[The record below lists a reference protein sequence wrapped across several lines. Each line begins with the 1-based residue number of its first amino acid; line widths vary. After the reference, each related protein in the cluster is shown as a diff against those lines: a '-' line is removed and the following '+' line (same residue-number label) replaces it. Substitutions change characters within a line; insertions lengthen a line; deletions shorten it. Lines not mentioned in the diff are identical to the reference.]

1 MSNISLLV
9 VGVLATGQSSPAK
22 LPEQLQIEPDNPL
35 LEVNLEQANSI
46 VSVAKITPP
55 ELILQEQ
62 NIKNIPGESAKYK
75 YKEILLNQSK
85 IKSHNSSVIA
95 APAEEEKQQKS
106 INQPD
111 FSQDL
116 ENPSPNLSPTRTEA
130 LKIPP
135 SLPGKGV
142 RALGQQMI
150 SPHDVKSQIKQQ
162 VVKIPQENTSSD
174 SDNQMS
180 KITSVSQLDDVQP
193 QDWAFGA
200 LQSLVERYGCIAG
213 YPDSHFLGNR
223 AINRY
228 EFAAGLAACLQKIN
242 ELIANNT
249 NNTVTQEDLIIL
261 QRLQTEFQAQLQELQ
276 GRVANLEA
284 QTEELQANQFSPIT
298 KLVGQAIFS
307 LQGTNSTDVDLFP
320 RDGKPE
326 RQGKTNLNFTNSA
339 QLTLATSFSGKDLLL
354 TSLAAGNLNSSA
366 PYVYTNMGR
375 LGFEADT
382 NNNDLVINELSYR
395 FPVSDQVGFVVGTA
409 GVNPVNTFRG
419 INPLEGAGEGA
430 ISLFAQ
436 RNPILA
442 IGNST
447 GGVGFDW
454 QISDR
459 ISLQGIYSAEIPS
472 FPNDTNLGGIFG
484 GRYTTGA
491 QLTLAPTDNIDVGI
505 HYLFSHS
512 PDGLLGN
519 GIGDAQLI
527 SPFAPPTAFNTHAV
541 GATATWRINPNL
553 QLGAWGGW
561 THSDPVNLSGSV
573 ETTNWAMFA
582 AFPNLGRPGNLG
594 GILFGQPPKI
604 TSSTLPEGYNF
615 PNFFDGGTA
624 GGRED
629 TSVHAEIF
637 YRAQLNNNI
646 ALTPGVFVIFN
657 PDHNA
662 ANDPLIV
669 GALRATFRF

>member
-9 VGVLATGQSSPAK
+9 VGVLATEQTPPAT
-22 LPEQLQIEPDNPL
+22 LPEQLKEKPENRL
-35 LEVNLEQANSI
+35 LETNVTQTNSI
-46 VSVAKITPP
+46 VPVAEITPT
-55 ELILQEQ
+55 EFILQEQ
-62 NIKNIPGESAKYK
+62 NINSIPDEFTKIKYK
-75 YKEILLNQSK
+75 KTLLERSK
-85 IKSHNSSVIA
+85 IKSYNSSVIA
-95 APAEEEKQQKS
+95 AQPEGEKQQNS

-111 FSQDL
+111 FSQHL
-116 ENPSPNLSPTRTEA
+116 ENPSAIRRED
-130 LKIPP
+130 LKIPS
-135 SLPGKGV
+135 SLGTG
-142 RALGQQMI
+142 I
-150 SPHDVKSQIKQQ
+150 SPHDVKSQVNQQ
-162 VVKIPQENTSSD
+162 VVKIAEENISSD
-174 SDNQMS
+174 SNNQMS
-180 KITSVSQLDDVQP
+180 KVTSVSQLDDVQP

-213 YPDSHFLGNR
+213 YPNSTFLGNR
-223 AINRY
+223 VINRY
-228 EFAAGLAACLQKIN
+228 EFAAGLAACLEKIN

-249 NNTVTQEDLIIL
+249 NNTVTEEDLILL
-261 QRLQTEFQAQLQELQ
+261 QRLETEFQAQLQELQ
-276 GRVANLEA
+276 ERVANLEA
-284 QTEELQANQFSPIT
+284 QTEELQTNQFSPTT

-307 LQGTNSTDVDLFP
+307 LQGTNETDVDLFP

-326 RQGKTNLNFTNSA
+326 RTAETNLNFANSA

-354 TSLAAGNLNSSA
+354 TSLASGNLNSSA

-395 FPVSDQVGFVVGTA
+395 FPVSDQIGFVVGTA

-512 PDGLLGN
+512 PDSLLGN

-527 SPFAPPTAFNTHAV
+527 SPFAPSTAFNTHAV

-561 THSDPVNLSGSV
+561 THSNPVNLSGSV
-573 ETTNWAMFA
+573 ETTNWAVFA

-615 PNFFDGGTA
+615 PNFSDGGTA

-646 ALTPGVFVIFN
+646 ALTPGVFIIFN

>member
-1 MSNISLLV
+1 MNHIGLLV
-9 VGVLATGQSSPAK
+9 VGVLATGQTSPPTLA
-22 LPEQLQIEPDNPL
+22 EQFQVQPDNPL
-35 LEVNLEQANSI
+35 LELNPDQTNTI
-46 VSVAKITPP
+46 IPVAEITPP

-62 NIKNIPGESAKYK
+62 NIKNVPGEYTQNKYK
-75 YKEILLNQSK
+75 KIPLNQTK
-85 IKSHNSSVIA
+85 IKSHNFSVIA
-95 APAEEEKQQKS
+95 AQAEGDEQQKS
-106 INQPD
+106 INQ
-111 FSQDL
+111 
-116 ENPSPNLSPTRTEA
+116 
-130 LKIPP
+130 
-135 SLPGKGV
+135 
-142 RALGQQMI
+142 
-150 SPHDVKSQIKQQ
+150 Q
-162 VVKIPQENTSSD
+162 VVKIREENTSSN

-180 KITSVSQLDDVQP
+180 KVTSVSQLDDVQP
-193 QDWAFGA
+193 QDWAFSA

-213 YPDSHFLGNR
+213 YPDSSFLGNR

-249 NNTVTQEDLIIL
+249 NNAVTEEDLIVL
-261 QRLQTEFQAQLQELQ
+261 QRLQTEFQTQLQELQ
-276 GRVANLEA
+276 GRVGNLET
-284 QTEELQANQFSPIT
+284 QTEELQANQFSSTT

-326 RQGKTNLNFTNSA
+326 RKAETNWTFANSA

-354 TSLAAGNLNSSA
+354 TSLTSGNLNSSA

-395 FPVSDQVGFVVGTA
+395 FPVSDQVGVVVGTA

-419 INPLEGAGEGA
+419 INPLEGAGEGV
-430 ISLFAQ
+430 ISLFGQ

-442 IGNST
+442 IGNGT

-573 ETTNWAMFA
+573 ETTNWAVFA

-615 PNFFDGGTA
+615 PNFSDGGTA
-624 GGRED
+624 GGRDD
-629 TSVHAEIF
+629 TSMHAEIF

-669 GALRATFRF
+669 GVLRATFRF

>member
-1 MSNISLLV
+1 MSNIGLLV
-9 VGVLATGQSSPAK
+9 VGVLATGQTPPAT
-22 LPEQLQIEPDNPL
+22 LPEQLQEKPENRLPEINAT
-35 LEVNLEQANSI
+35 QTNSI
-46 VSVAKITPP
+46 VPVAEITPA
-55 ELILQEQ
+55 EFILQEQ
-62 NIKNIPGESAKYK
+62 NINNIPDEFTRNKYK
-75 YKEILLNQSK
+75 KILLTRFK

-95 APAEEEKQQKS
+95 AQPEVKKQQKFT
-106 INQPD
+106 NQPD
-111 FSQDL
+111 FSQHL
-116 ENPSPNLSPTRTEA
+116 EKPSPIRREDLR
-130 LKIPP
+130 IPP
-135 SLPGKGV
+135 SLGAG
-142 RALGQQMI
+142 I
-150 SPHDVKSQIKQQ
+150 SPHEVKSQVNQQ
-162 VVKIPQENTSSD
+162 VVKITEENISSD
-174 SDNQMS
+174 SNNQMS
-180 KITSVSQLDDVQP
+180 KVTSVSQLDDVQP

-213 YPDSHFLGNR
+213 YPDNTFLGNR
-223 AINRY
+223 VINRY
-228 EFAAGLAACLQKIN
+228 EFAAGLAACLKKIN

-249 NNTVTQEDLIIL
+249 NNTVTEEDLILL
-261 QRLQTEFQAQLQELQ
+261 QRLETEFQAQLQELQ
-276 GRVANLEA
+276 ERVANLEA
-284 QTEELQANQFSPIT
+284 QTEELQTNQFSPTT

-307 LQGTNSTDVDLFP
+307 LQGTNETDIDLFP

-326 RQGKTNLNFTNSA
+326 RTAETNLNFANSA

-354 TSLAAGNLNSSA
+354 TSLASGNLNSSA

-382 NNNDLVINELSYR
+382 NSNDLVINELSYR
-395 FPVSDQVGFVVGTA
+395 FPVSDQIGFVVGTA

-527 SPFAPPTAFNTHAV
+527 SPFAPSTAFNTHAV

-561 THSDPVNLSGSV
+561 THSNPVNLSGSV
-573 ETTNWAMFA
+573 ETTNWAVFA

-615 PNFFDGGTA
+615 PNFSNGGTA

-646 ALTPGVFVIFN
+646 ALTPGVFIIFN
-657 PDHNA
+657 PDHNT
-662 ANDPLIV
+662 ANYPLIV

>member
-1 MSNISLLV
+1 MSNIGLLV
-9 VGVLATGQSSPAK
+9 IGVLATGQSSPAT
-22 LPEQLQIEPDNPL
+22 LPQDLQEKPDNLL
-35 LEVNLEQANSI
+35 LEVNSDQTNSC
-46 VSVAKITPP
+46 VLVAEITPP

-62 NIKNIPGESAKYK
+62 NIKNVPSESIKCK
-75 YKEILLNQSK
+75 YKEKLLNQSK
-85 IKSHNSSVIA
+85 IKSYNSSMIA
-95 APAEEEKQQKS
+95 LQPEEEKQQKS
-106 INQPD
+106 INQ
-111 FSQDL
+111 
-116 ENPSPNLSPTRTEA
+116 
-130 LKIPP
+130 
-135 SLPGKGV
+135 
-142 RALGQQMI
+142 
-150 SPHDVKSQIKQQ
+150 Q
-162 VVKIPQENTSSD
+162 VVKIGEENTSSD
-174 SDNQMS
+174 LNNQMS
-180 KITSVSQLDDVQP
+180 KVTSVSQLDDVQP
-193 QDWAFGA
+193 QDWASSA
-200 LQSLVERYGCIAG
+200 LQSLVERYDCIAG
-213 YPDSHFLGNR
+213 YPDSNFLGNR

-228 EFAAGLAACLQKIN
+228 EFAAGVAVCLEKIN
-242 ELIANNT
+242 ELIANNK
-249 NNTVTQEDLIIL
+249 NNTVTEEDLIIL
-261 QRLQTEFQAQLQELQ
+261 QRLQTEFQVQLQELQ

-284 QTEELQANQFSPIT
+284 QTEELQTNQFSPTT

-307 LQGTNSTDVDLFP
+307 LQGTNETDVDLFP

-326 RQGKTNLNFTNSA
+326 RQAETNLNFANSA
-339 QLTLATSFSGKDLLL
+339 QITLATSFLGNDLLL
-354 TSLAAGNLNSSA
+354 TSLASGNLNSSA

-375 LGFEADT
+375 LGFESDT

-395 FPVSDQVGFVVGTA
+395 FPISDQVGIVVGTA

-430 ISLFAQ
+430 ISLFGQ

-442 IGNST
+442 TGNST

-491 QLTLAPTDNIDVGI
+491 QLTLVPTDNIDVGV

-541 GATATWRINPNL
+541 GATVTWRINPNL
-553 QLGAWGGW
+553 QFGAWGGW
-561 THSDPVNLSGSV
+561 THSDPVKLSGSV
-573 ETTNWAMFA
+573 ETTNWAVFA

-615 PNFFDGGTA
+615 PNFSDGGTA
-624 GGRED
+624 GGRD
-629 TSVHAEIF
+629 HTSVHAEMF
-637 YRAQLNNNI
+637 YRAQLNNNV
-646 ALTPGVFVIFN
+646 ALTPGVFFIFN
-657 PDHNA
+657 PDHNT

-669 GALRATFRF
+669 GSLRATFRF